1 MTSIDRFIE
10 AVQKHQFKEAHEL
23 LEDDWKA
30 YKKIGLK
37 DHARIL
43 KGLIN
48 GTTSIALFVKGR
60 PPQCLKIWAVFNKYM
75 PLLDTTDL
83 ENKERF
89 IYAKELL
96 EKKFAEVVKI

>member
-1 MTSIDRFIE
+1 MTAIDKFIE

-48 GTTSIALFVKGR
+48 GTTAIALFVKGR
-60 PPQCLKIWAVFNKYM
+60 LPQCLKIWKAFNKYM
-75 PLLDTTDL
+75 QFLETTAL
-83 ENKERF
+83 ENKER
-89 IYAKELL
+89 IL
-96 EKKFAEVVKI
+96 

>member
-1 MTSIDRFIE
+1 MTSIDKFIE
-10 AVQKHQFKEAHEL
+10 AVKTHQFVEAHEL
-23 LEDDWKA
+23 LEHDWQA
-30 YKKIGLK
+30 YKKTGLK

-48 GTTSIALFVKGR
+48 GTTAIALFVKGR

-83 ENKERF
+83 DNKQRF
-89 IYAKELL
+89 IDAKELL
-96 EKKFAEVVKI
+96 EKKFKEVVKI